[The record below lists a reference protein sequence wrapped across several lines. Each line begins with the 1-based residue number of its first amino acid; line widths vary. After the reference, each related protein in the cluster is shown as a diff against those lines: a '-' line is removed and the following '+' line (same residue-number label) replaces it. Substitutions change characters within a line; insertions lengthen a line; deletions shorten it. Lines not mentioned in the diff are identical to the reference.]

1 METRASIL
9 KTVNLLL
16 GRKRHVAY
24 RYPLCGDGTVAE
36 PTLLI
41 APDEGTYVTNDE
53 TPGGADT
60 AEPGTADILVLRKGT
75 HGTPIERYAEALQD
89 RLPNLTVGLA
99 RTPAQEREAIADA
112 RFVTGMT
119 LDEDLL
125 EAAANLEVFACAYAG
140 TGHLP
145 LEKLSDRNVA
155 VTNASGVHGPNIGE
169 HVLGA
174 ILHFT
179 RRFHVAER
187 RQRRREWRH
196 YQADE
201 LQGSTVTIVGLG
213 AIGRAVCDRLEPFGV
228 ETIGVR
234 YSPEKGGPT
243 DEVVGF
249 EEDEFHAALARTD
262 YLVLACPL
270 TETTRGL
277 VDRAA
282 FQTLDPDAVIVN
294 IARGPVVET
303 DALVDALRSNW
314 IRGASLD
321 VTDPEPLPEEH
332 PLWNIGTVQITPH
345 NAGHT
350 PKYYDR
356 LADIVAEN
364 ARQFVDGG
372 SGVDLENQVLP

>member
-1 METRASIL
+1 MS
-9 KTVNLLL
+9 
-16 GRKRHVAY
+16 
-24 RYPLCGDGTVAE
+24 GDT
-36 PTLLI
+36 
-41 APDEGTYVTNDE
+41 APDV
-53 TPGGADT
+53 
-60 AEPGTADILVLRKGT
+60 LVLRTGT
-75 HGTPIERYAEALQD
+75 HGMPVEQYAAAIRE
-89 RLPNLTVGLA
+89 RLPDRTVELA
-99 RTPAQEREAIADA
+99 RTPAEEREAIRDA

-119 LDEDLL
+119 FRDDLL
-125 EAAANLEVFACAYAG
+125 EAAENLEVFACAYAG

-145 LEKLSDRNVA
+145 LDRLEARGVA

-174 ILHFT
+174 ILRFT
-179 RRFHVAER
+179 RRFHVGAR
-187 RQRRREWRH
+187 QQRRREWRH
-196 YQADE
+196 YQAHE

-234 YSPEKGGPT
+234 YTPEKGGPT
-243 DEVVGF
+243 DDVIGF
-249 EEDEFHAALARTD
+249 GGEGFDEALARTD

-277 VDRAA
+277 IDGEA
-282 FQTLDPDAVIVN
+282 FVTMDPDAVLVN
-294 IARGPVVET
+294 VARGPVVET

-332 PLWNIGTVQITPH
+332 PLWNFENVQITPH

-350 PKYYDR
+350 PNYYER
-356 LADIVAEN
+356 LADIIAEN
-364 ARQFVDGG
+364 VRRVDADGA
-372 SGVDLENQVLP
+372 DAELENQVRL

>member
-1 METRASIL
+1 MS
-9 KTVNLLL
+9 
-16 GRKRHVAY
+16 
-24 RYPLCGDGTVAE
+24 D
-36 PTLLI
+36 
-41 APDEGTYVTNDE
+41 
-53 TPGGADT
+53 ADT
-60 AEPGTADILVLRKGT
+60 PDVLVLRKGT
-75 HGTPIERYAEALQD
+75 HGTPIEQYADAIRE
-89 RLPNLTVGLA
+89 RLPDHTVELA
-99 RTPAQEREAIADA
+99 RTPAEESEAIRDA

-119 LDEDLL
+119 LEDDLL
-125 EAAANLEVFACAYAG
+125 AAAETLEVFACAYAG

-145 LEKLSDRNVA
+145 LAELEERGVA

-174 ILHFT
+174 ILSFT
-179 RRFHVAER
+179 RRFHVGAR

-196 YQADE
+196 YKAHE
-201 LQGSTVTIVGLG
+201 LQGSTVTVVGLG
-213 AIGRAVCDRLEPFGV
+213 AIGQSVCDRLEPFGV
-228 ETIGVR
+228 DTIGVR

-249 EEDEFHAALARTD
+249 EGDAFDDALARTD

-277 VDRAA
+277 IDREA
-282 FQTLDPDAVIVN
+282 FVTMDPESVLVN

-303 DALVDALRSNW
+303 DALVEALRSNW

-332 PLWNIGTVQITPH
+332 PLWTFENVQITPH

-350 PKYYDR
+350 PRYYDR

-364 ARQFVDGG
+364 RRRVDE
-372 SGVDLENQVLP
+372 SETDTDLENQVLP

>member
-1 METRASIL
+1 MSNI
-9 KTVNLLL
+9 N
-16 GRKRHVAY
+16 
-24 RYPLCGDGTVAE
+24 E
-36 PTLLI
+36 P
-41 APDEGTYVTNDE
+41 DV
-53 TPGGADT
+53 
-60 AEPGTADILVLRKGT
+60 LVLRTGT
-75 HGTPIERYAEALQD
+75 HGMPVEQYVAAIRE
-89 RLPNLTVGLA
+89 RLPERTVELA
-99 RTPAQEREAIADA
+99 RTPAAERDRIEDA

-119 LDEDLL
+119 LDEELL
-125 EAAANLEVFACAYAG
+125 EAAENLEVFACAYAG

-145 LEKLSDRNVA
+145 LERLEERGVA

-174 ILHFT
+174 ILRYT
-179 RRFHVAER
+179 RRFHVGAR
-187 RQRRREWRH
+187 RQDRREWRH
-196 YQADE
+196 YQAFE

-213 AIGRAVCDRLEPFGV
+213 AIGEAVAERLEPFGV

-243 DEVVGF
+243 DEVIGF
-249 EEDEFHAALARTD
+249 EDDAFDGALARTD

-277 VDRAA
+277 IGHDEFV
-282 FQTLDPDAVIVN
+282 TMDPDAVLVN
-294 IARGPVVET
+294 VARGPVVDT
-303 DALVDALRSNW
+303 DALVAALRSSW

-332 PLWNIGTVQITPH
+332 PLWTLENVQITPH

-350 PKYYDR
+350 PKYYER

-364 ARQFVDGG
+364 ARRFGDGEG
-372 SGVDLENQVLP
+372 ELENQVRP